1 LTADQRRHATGRT
14 DHPLRPHRVQAVLAL
29 AAALVA
35 VGAQAALPSG
45 VARAFRDAGIPLAHV
60 AIVVRRAGQP
70 QALVSQDAERPMHP
84 ASVMK
89 LVTTYAALELL
100 GPDYRWRTEA
110 YLAGTLGA
118 TGTLAGNLVLKGYG
132 DPKITVEQWQI
143 FMADLKT
150 HGLARIT
157 GDLVL
162 DRSYFQ
168 VPAHDPAAF
177 DQEPLR
183 PYNVGPDALLVNFN
197 AVRFAFAPEVARDA
211 VAVQMDP
218 LLPAIT
224 VTARP
229 ALAGGECGDW
239 RAALAPQFDDARE
252 SAAVAFTGKFAAAC
266 GEREWYVALLDTPHY
281 VHAMFAAY
289 FAAGGGR
296 FTGGLA
302 AGKAPRSASPF
313 AVLQSAPLSEL
324 VRDVNKLS
332 NNVMARQIFLT
343 LATTRHPPPATLA
356 LATETVQAWLAAK
369 RLRLP
374 GLVLDNG
381 SGLSRRERISAG
393 GLVRLLAAAAASP
406 VADAFINSLAIAA
419 TDGTVR
425 QRFQDGAVAGR
436 ALLKTGSIE
445 GVRALA
451 GYVTDAKDRRF
462 LVAAMVND
470 PNAARSGPAL
480 DYLIRWVYQEAGG
493 YDPQLRR

>member
-1 LTADQRRHATGRT
+1 MRHARI
-14 DHPLRPHRVQAVLAL
+14 LLAV
-29 AAALVA
+29 AAGLVA
-35 VGAQAALPSG
+35 VCAQAALPSG

-70 QALVSQDAERPMHP
+70 QALVSQDAERPMNP

-89 LVTTYAALELL
+89 LVTTFAALELL

-110 YLAGTLGA
+110 YLAGRLDA
-118 TGTLAGNLVLKGYG
+118 TGTLAGNLLLKGYG
-132 DPKITVEQWQI
+132 DPKITIEQWQA
-143 FMADLKT
+143 FMADLKA

-162 DRSYFQ
+162 DRSYFKL
-168 VPAHDPAAF
+168 AEHDPAAF

-197 AVRFAFAPEVARDA
+197 AVRFGFVPETARHA
-211 VAVQMDP
+211 VAVRMDP
-218 LLPAIT
+218 SLPAI
-224 VTARP
+224 
-229 ALAGGECGDW
+229 ALGAQPTLAAGECGDW
-239 RAALAPQFDDARE
+239 RTALAAQFDDARA
-252 SAAVAFTGKFAAAC
+252 SATAAFPGRYAASC

-281 VHAMFAAY
+281 VHAMFTAS
-289 FAAGGGR
+289 FEAGGGS
-296 FTGGLA
+296 FSGGVT
-302 AGKAPRSASPF
+302 AGKASPSASPF
-313 AVLQSAPLSEL
+313 AVLQSAPLAEL

-343 LATTRHPPPATLA
+343 LATTRHPPPATVA

-381 SGLSRRERISAG
+381 SGLSRRERITAG
-393 GLVRLLAAAAASP
+393 GLVRLLAAAEASP
-406 VADAFINSLAIAA
+406 VADAFMNSLAIAA

-425 QRFQDGAVAGR
+425 KRFQDGAVAGR
-436 ALLKTGSIE
+436 ALLKTGTLE

-462 LVAAMVND
+462 LVAAIVND

-480 DYLIRWVYQEAGG
+480 DYLVQWVYQEAGE